1 MRPPSTLPT
10 IAPIEVVLVDWIV
23 GADEGD
29 DDVNFRP
36 CRVAKAMEKVVVAE
50 GFAARS
56 EEYVSFMRVAFRLAI
71 GFSAVAQ
78 QMFVFPVAEVML
90 VAEKVAL

>member
-1 MRPPSTLPT
+1 
-10 IAPIEVVLVDWIV
+10 
-23 GADEGD
+23 
-29 DDVNFRP
+29 
-36 CRVAKAMEKVVVAE
+36 MEKVVVAD